1 MFNSFDIWKVLA
13 GVAIFL
19 LGVRF
24 LEESLQQLAG
34 RKFKLYLKKQTS
46 SKFKAIGGGALVTAI
61 LQSSSVV
68 SLMVLAFVGAGI
80 ITMQNALAVILGANL
95 GTTVTGWLVALAGF
109 NMNIE
114 NLALPVAGIAG
125 LGFAVFDRNGK
136 WYNWSRFLLGFSFL
150 FIGLGYMKTGIEGLV
165 LNLDLRQYAN
175 APLFIFLLIGFLVT
189 SLIQSSSATVAITL
203 SALYA
208 GAITLVDGIAIVLG
222 SEVGTTVKLFMAS
235 IKGEAAKKRVA
246 LGNFLFNIITA
257 ALILIFLLPLTEL
270 VTDVIGIK
278 DELIALVFFQTFVN
292 VLGIILFYPLL
303 GIFGRFLEN
312 RFLNDNDET
321 MFIHK
326 VASKEPSTALLALE
340 SESRHF
346 IYSVVDFTRSSF
358 SLANPDIASM
368 KLHKEFPGKSIPEK
382 YEYIK
387 FLHGEIHS
395 YCIQLQKNLVDKED
409 IEKLNRLISAVRNT
423 MYAAKSIK
431 DALPDINQLSNSSND
446 VKFGFYTQSRVAVD
460 EFCTKAFHIVDENPD
475 LHFEDL
481 AALYHYVTTGYT
493 ESLKQLYKETT
504 AGHVNESE
512 ITTLLNFN
520 REIFTAF
527 KSFVFGIK
535 DCLFNREQA
544 KYFDELP
551 GFIR

>member
-1 MFNSFDIWKVLA
+1 
-13 GVAIFL
+13 
-19 LGVRF
+19 
-24 LEESLQQLAG
+24 
-34 RKFKLYLKKQTS
+34 
-46 SKFKAIGGGALVTAI
+46 
-61 LQSSSVV
+61 
-68 SLMVLAFVGAGI
+68 
-80 ITMQNALAVILGANL
+80 QNALAVILGANL

-109 NMNIE
+109 NVNIE

-175 APLFIFLLIGFLVT
+175 APLVTFLLIGFLIT

-208 GAITLVDGIAIVLG
+208 GAITLVDGVAIVLG

-235 IKGEAAKKRVA
+235 IKGESAKKRVA

-257 ALILIFLLPLTEL
+257 ALILIFLLPLTNF

-292 VLGIILFYPLL
+292 ILGIILFYPLL

-346 IYSVVDFTRSSF
+346 IYSVIDFTRSSF
-358 SLANPDIASM
+358 SLANPDIARM
-368 KLHKEFPGKSIPEK
+368 KLHKEFLGKSIPEK

-446 VKFGFYTQSRVAVD
+446 VKFGFYTQSRGGVD

-481 AALYHYVTTGYT
+481 
-493 ESLKQLYKETT
+493 
-504 AGHVNESE
+504 
-512 ITTLLNFN
+512 
-520 REIFTAF
+520 
-527 KSFVFGIK
+527 
-535 DCLFNREQA
+535 
-544 KYFDELP
+544 
-551 GFIR
+551 

>member
-46 SKFKAIGGGALVTAI
+46 SKFRAISGGAVVTAI

-68 SLMVLAFVGAGI
+68 NLMVLAFVGAGI
-80 ITMQNALAVILGANL
+80 ITMKNALAVILGANL
-95 GTTVTGWLVALAGF
+95 GTTITGWLVALAGF
-109 NMNIE
+109 NLNIE
-114 NLALPVAGIAG
+114 NIALPVAGIAG

-136 WYNWSRFLLGFSFL
+136 WYNWCRFLLGFSFL

-165 LNLDLRQYAN
+165 LHLDLRHYAN
-175 APLFIFLLIGFLVT
+175 APLVIFLIIGFLIT

-203 SALYA
+203 SALFA

-257 ALILIFLLPLTEL
+257 ALILVFLWPLTRL

-278 DELIALVFFQTFVN
+278 DNLIALVFFQTLVN
-292 VLGIILFYPLL
+292 VLGILLFYPLL

-312 RFLNDNDET
+312 RFMNDNDET

-326 VASKEPSTALLALE
+326 ITTKEPSAALMALE
-340 SESRHF
+340 SENRHF
-346 IYSVVDFTRSSF
+346 IFSVLDFTRGSF
-358 SLANPDIASM
+358 NLANPDTDEM
-368 KLHKEFPGKSIPEK
+368 KLHKQFILKNIPEK

-409 IEKLNRLISAVRNT
+409 IEKLNRLMSAVRNT

-446 VKFGFYTQSRVAVD
+446 IKYGFYSQSRTEVD
-460 EFCTKAFHIVDENPD
+460 SFCKKAFHILDENPD
-475 LHFEDL
+475 LHFEDIS
-481 AALYHYVTTGYT
+481 ALYHHVTKGYT
-493 ESLKQLYKETT
+493 EALKQLYKDTT
-504 AGHVNESE
+504 AVHVSESE